1 MVGGTKRLLSKTSSA
16 YIAVGVVLLTVMT
29 LIGISAFLRV
39 VEIDVDGTTMHTYE
53 EIIEASGLSQ
63 GDSMMYM
70 NTQNVSRNILQ
81 SLPFVKDAQVTRNL
95 PDRVLIE
102 VTESVAIASVAF
114 AGETLI
120 LDASGRVLKRLDG
133 NPGGLIEIRGLS
145 ISDAKEGEQLR
156 PETGAEINLQ
166 NMQDILAA
174 IEREGMEGDISYL
187 DVSNITNIHF
197 GYLNLYRV
205 ILGGVRDLR
214 HKLGELR
221 PTVEQIEVV
230 RPNTPGDINMSD
242 PSGEYKFSPH
252 H

>member
-1 MVGGTKRLLSKTSSA
+1 VIGGTKRLMSKTSSA

-29 LIGISAFLRV
+29 LLGISAFLRV
-39 VEIDVDGTTMHTYE
+39 VEVDVSGASMHTYE
-53 EIIEASGLSQ
+53 EIIEASGLSS

-81 SLPFVKDAQVTRNL
+81 SLPFIKEARVTRSL

-102 VTESVAIASVAF
+102 VTESVPIASVTF
-114 AGETLI
+114 SGETLI
-120 LDASGRVLKRLDG
+120 LDASGRVLERRD
-133 NPGGLIEIRGLS
+133 NSPGGLIEIRGLS
-145 ISDAKEGEQLR
+145 ISDAREGDQLR

-174 IEREGMEGDISYL
+174 IEREGIAGDVSYL

-214 HKLGELR
+214 HKIGELDS
-221 PTVEQIEVV
+221 TVERIEAL

-242 PSGEYKFSPH
+242 PSGEYKFSPQY
-252 H
+252 